1 MTSPPE
7 PALPPALAHLL
18 DAAADATFTLDPEG
32 RITYANHKAA
42 AIAGRR
48 PEEVLGLHLERD
60 LGYAFSPRW
69 LSESRRALAEGR
81 AREYDAFN
89 PALGRWVRVC
99 VVPTPAG
106 LAAQIR
112 DITFTKRT
120 EALQQVTSALAHTRT
135 PADVVDVLLEQTR
148 VVAGAY
154 LAALFVPSADGEH
167 LELREQVGYSP
178 ELLRRFAR
186 VPLTLQIPLCR
197 AARLGQP
204 VFAQQADFARD
215 FPDASVL
222 SAEQT
227 RSLAALPLEV
237 EERLWGVLVLSFDED
252 RPLPPHERAFLLSLV
267 GQCVQVLSR
276 HETEQ
281 RLRVQADTL
290 KTLNAVGRALSAE
303 LDLDRLV
310 QAVTDAG
317 VELTGAQ
324 FGAFFYNVVNE
335 QQESYTLYT
344 LSGVP
349 REAFAAFSMPRNTP
363 VFGSTFRG
371 EGVVRSADITRD
383 PRYGHN
389 PPYHGMPEGH
399 LPVRSYLAVP
409 VVSRSGEVIGGLF
422 FGHAKPGV
430 FTERA
435 EELALGLASQTAVAL
450 DNARLYGQLQHSHAD
465 LERRVEERTRQ
476 LELQAAELR
485 RSNAE
490 LEQFA
495 YVASHDLQAPIRA
508 VTSFAGLVSRK
519 YAAQLDERGQAYLRP
534 IVENGEHMK
543 RLVDDLLAFSRLHTQ
558 QRAPEAT
565 ASSAVLQAVLERLR
579 PDLEALGAHVTVGPL
594 PTVLADAPQ
603 LDQLFQN
610 LLSNAL
616 KYRREGV
623 PPQVSITAERE
634 GSGWRFA
641 VSDNG
646 IGIEPQYFDRIF
658 VIFQRLHGREQ
669 YEGTGIG
676 LAVCKK
682 IVERHGGR
690 LWVESAP
697 GQGSTFFFTLPG
709 DS

>member
-1 MTSPPE
+1 M
-7 PALPPALAHLL
+7 
-18 DAAADATFTLDPEG
+18 
-32 RITYANHKAA
+32 
-42 AIAGRR
+42 
-48 PEEVLGLHLERD
+48 
-60 LGYAFSPRW
+60 
-69 LSESRRALAEGR
+69 
-81 AREYDAFN
+81 
-89 PALGRWVRVC
+89 
-99 VVPTPAG
+99 
-106 LAAQIR
+106 
-112 DITFTKRT
+112 
-120 EALQQVTSALAHTRT
+120 
-135 PADVVDVLLEQTR
+135 
-148 VVAGAY
+148 
-154 LAALFVPSADGEH
+154 
-167 LELREQVGYSP
+167 
-178 ELLRRFAR
+178 
-186 VPLTLQIPLCR
+186 
-197 AARLGQP
+197 
-204 VFAQQADFARD
+204 
-215 FPDASVL
+215 
-222 SAEQT
+222 
-227 RSLAALPLEV
+227 
-237 EERLWGVLVLSFDED
+237 
-252 RPLPPHERAFLLSLV
+252 
-267 GQCVQVLSR
+267 QVLSR

-349 REAFAAFSMPRNTP
+349 REAFVAFSMPRNTP

-519 YAAQLDERGQAYLRP
+519 YAAQLDERGQAYLRQ

-565 ASSAVLQAVLERLR
+565 ASSAVVRAVLDRLR
-579 PDLEALGAHVTVGPL
+579 PELEALDAHVTLGPL

-641 VSDNG
+641 ISDNG

>member
-1 MTSPPE
+1 M
-7 PALPPALAHLL
+7 
-18 DAAADATFTLDPEG
+18 
-32 RITYANHKAA
+32 
-42 AIAGRR
+42 
-48 PEEVLGLHLERD
+48 
-60 LGYAFSPRW
+60 
-69 LSESRRALAEGR
+69 
-81 AREYDAFN
+81 
-89 PALGRWVRVC
+89 
-99 VVPTPAG
+99 
-106 LAAQIR
+106 
-112 DITFTKRT
+112 
-120 EALQQVTSALAHTRT
+120 
-135 PADVVDVLLEQTR
+135 
-148 VVAGAY
+148 
-154 LAALFVPSADGEH
+154 
-167 LELREQVGYSP
+167 
-178 ELLRRFAR
+178 
-186 VPLTLQIPLCR
+186 
-197 AARLGQP
+197 
-204 VFAQQADFARD
+204 
-215 FPDASVL
+215 
-222 SAEQT
+222 
-227 RSLAALPLEV
+227 
-237 EERLWGVLVLSFDED
+237 
-252 RPLPPHERAFLLSLV
+252 
-267 GQCVQVLSR
+267 
-276 HETEQ
+276 
-281 RLRVQADTL
+281 
-290 KTLNAVGRALSAE
+290 
-303 LDLDRLV
+303 
-310 QAVTDAG
+310 
-317 VELTGAQ
+317 
-324 FGAFFYNVVNE
+324 
-335 QQESYTLYT
+335 
-344 LSGVP
+344 
-349 REAFAAFSMPRNTP
+349 
-363 VFGSTFRG
+363 
-371 EGVVRSADITRD
+371 VRSADITRD

-558 QRAPEAT
+558 QRPPEAT